1 MEPKKK
7 KKTAIEVKMQL
18 LKDGIKSKEEKGE
31 NTDFSLHIILE
42 DEPGKKVPVVER
54 DNGYERFD
62 AALERAQDYGPE
74 TIIVHTF
81 RNKSD
86 RKGTVWSFNV
96 GSENET
102 NERPLREQITE
113 TVKSEIK
120 KISETGNSEGLGAVE
135 KYEHLGEILTLKS
148 ERQLTELKHGQQLA
162 ELNRQ
167 LTEKHEIIGSNEKTI
182 EELEKENKLIIDEF
196 ETYKT
201 DRLAGVSKSISQAGM
216 SIVSNLA
223 SQYLPQL
230 LGSGITAGMAGVN
243 EGQKTTIVEDDDP
256 RSLLVDQIRLIIAD
270 YDQETFIGFY
280 QLMELITS
288 NPSTIGL
295 ALKHFEKEVENNE
308 INVKTK

>member
-7 KKTAIEVKMQL
+7 KKTATQVKMQL

-54 DNGYERFD
+54 DKGFDRFD
-62 AALERAQDYGPE
+62 AALERAREYDPE

-86 RKGTVWSFNV
+86 RKGTAWSFKV
-96 GSENET
+96 GLENEI
-102 NERPLREQITE
+102 NEKPMPEQIAE
-113 TVKSEIK
+113 TVKSEMSK
-120 KISETGNSEGLGAVE
+120 VTDNEKSEGLGAVQ

-148 ERQLTELKHGQQLA
+148 ERQLTELKHEQQLSD
-162 ELNRQ
+162 LNRQ
-167 LTEKHEIIGSNEKTI
+167 ITEKHEIIGSNEKII
-182 EELEKENKLIIDEF
+182 EELENENKLIADEF
-196 ETYKT
+196 ESFKA

-230 LGSGITAGMAGVN
+230 LGSGNNAGMAGTN
-243 EGQKTTIVEDDDP
+243 AAQKTTIVEDDDP
-256 RSLLVDQIRLIIAD
+256 RSLLIEQIRLIIAD
-270 YDQETFIGFY
+270 YDEETFIGFY
-280 QLMELITS
+280 QLMELIAS
-288 NPSTIGL
+288 DPATIDL
-295 ALKHFEKEVENNE
+295 TLKHFGSETENNE
-308 INVKTK
+308 INGGEE